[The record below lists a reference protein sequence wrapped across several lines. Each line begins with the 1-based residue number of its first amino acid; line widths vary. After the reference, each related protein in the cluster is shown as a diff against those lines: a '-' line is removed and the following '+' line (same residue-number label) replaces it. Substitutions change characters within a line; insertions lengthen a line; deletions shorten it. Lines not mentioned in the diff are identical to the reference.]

1 MTRESELKKSLINIL
16 HLSFS
21 EIDFDALLR
30 KEQIIVS
37 RGTLKM
43 KKFSNLKFLDIL
55 FLDSIILDFFEV
67 KFRTNFELLSKRLY
81 LGQQEKTDVFLA
93 KF

>member
-1 MTRESELKKSLINIL
+1 MTRESELKSLINIL
-16 HLSFS
+16 HLSFT

-55 FLDSIILDFFEV
+55 FLD
-67 KFRTNFELLSKRLY
+67 
-81 LGQQEKTDVFLA
+81 
-93 KF
+93 

>member
-1 MTRESELKKSLINIL
+1 MFSGDIEKQHRAVTGWVKKSLMTRESELKSLINIL
-16 HLSFS
+16 HLSFT

-55 FLDSIILDFFEV
+55 FLD
-67 KFRTNFELLSKRLY
+67 
-81 LGQQEKTDVFLA
+81 
-93 KF
+93 